1 MTRTQARLLIGISAF
16 IIATLIAGGV
26 WWALQGKPVDAAAPA
41 PAPEATVSALATGT
55 EGAHVDVDRSD
66 RDAVA
71 MAAAR
76 ILTTWDPSQD
86 DTEAAA
92 VHRAKSLLSTKVFEQ
107 NTEPV
112 RSGSAGLWMDM
123 AAKNA
128 KSVPRVEMQDDEH
141 AVEERPNP
149 DALTVLARWEWIG
162 PSIRTANPET
172 RMFFMQMQKNA
183 QGEWEVG
190 DYTYTDVPSSYL
202 GNGWE

>member
-1 MTRTQARLLIGISAF
+1 MTRTQARLLIGLSAF
-16 IIATLIAGGV
+16 IIAALIAGGV
-26 WWALQGKPVDAAAPA
+26 WWALQGKSADAAVPS
-41 PAPEATVSALATGT
+41 PVPEMTVSTPATGT
-55 EGAHVDVDRSD
+55 EGAHIDVDRSN

-71 MAAAR
+71 LMAAK
-76 ILTTWDPSQD
+76 ILTTWDPAQD

-123 AAKNA
+123 AAKHA

-141 AVEERPNP
+141 SIEERPNP

-162 PSIRTANPET
+162 PSFRTTNPET
-172 RMFFMQMQKNA
+172 RMFFMQMQQNA
-183 QGEWEVG
+183 QGEWEAG

-202 GNGWE
+202 GNAWE